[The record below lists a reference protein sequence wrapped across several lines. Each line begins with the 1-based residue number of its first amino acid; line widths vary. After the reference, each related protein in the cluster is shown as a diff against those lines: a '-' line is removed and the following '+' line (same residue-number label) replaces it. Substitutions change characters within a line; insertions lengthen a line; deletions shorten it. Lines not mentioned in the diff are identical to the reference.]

1 MGIQIIKRI
10 VFLFFLLGMA
20 ALPSAAGTSNNSAPG
35 DHAVG
40 SIIIKTGKRQLLYV
54 RGKNDFVT
62 YPIAVGREGRK
73 WTGKTRVS
81 RKVRN
86 PDWAPPPNIRK
97 DNPRLPA
104 LVRAGPNNP
113 LGVAVLVLGN
123 GTYGIHGTNRPE
135 TIGTSASYGCF
146 RMYNAHIL
154 ALFNQVRV
162 GTVVYV
168 QR

>member
-1 MGIQIIKRI
+1 MFTQIAKRAI
-10 VFLFFLLGMA
+10 FLFLLLTIG
-20 ALPSAAGTSNNSAPG
+20 ALSSAAGTSKNPAPG

-54 RGKNDFVT
+54 RGKNDIVA

-73 WTGKTRVS
+73 WTGKTRIS

-86 PDWAPPPNIRK
+86 PDWAPPPHIRK
-97 DNPRLPA
+97 DNPGLPA
-104 LVRAGPNNP
+104 LVKAGPNNP

-123 GTYGIHGTNRPE
+123 GTYGIHGTNRPA

-146 RMYNAHIL
+146 RMHNAHIL
-154 ALFNQVRV
+154 ALFKQVRI

>member
-1 MGIQIIKRI
+1 MGIQIIERV
-10 VFLFFLLGMA
+10 VFLFLLLGMA
-20 ALPSAAGTSNNSAPG
+20 ALPSIAGTSKNPAPG

-54 RGKNDFVT
+54 RGKNDIVA

-73 WTGKTRVS
+73 WTGKTRIS

-86 PDWAPPPNIRK
+86 PDWAPPPHIRK

-104 LVRAGPNNP
+104 LVKAGPNNP

-123 GTYGIHGTNRPE
+123 GTYGIHGTNRPG

-154 ALFNQVRV
+154 ALFNQVRI

>member
-1 MGIQIIKRI
+1 MGIQIIKRV
-10 VFLFFLLGMA
+10 VFLFLLLGMA
-20 ALPSAAGTSNNSAPG
+20 ALPSIAGTSKNPAPG

-54 RGKNDFVT
+54 RGKNDIVA

-73 WTGKTRVS
+73 WTGKTRIS

-86 PDWAPPPNIRK
+86 PDWAPPPHIRK

-104 LVRAGPNNP
+104 LVKAGPNNP

-123 GTYGIHGTNRPE
+123 GTYGIHGTNRPG